1 MRVRDVMT
9 RRVRSLREDDTTEL
23 ATAVLLFWRF
33 RHLPVLDSENYVAG
47 ILTPTDLLD
56 AARRGGKPRRFTV
69 SELMRPVVTIHEDDS
84 LDTATER
91 MRQQGFHALPV
102 VGADDRLVGIVT
114 DVDVLIGLTG
124 ARPILRPLEQTSVDA
139 VMTRRPETV
148 EPDTSLEDAAEALL
162 QGGFRHLPVLD
173 GERRL
178 VGMLSERDL
187 RTHLGA
193 EVEGFSEATL
203 DALTQPVSEAMT
215 PDPISVRSGTPL
227 AEALETFAS
236 ERVGALPVVDDAD
249 RLLGILSYVD
259 LLMWLR
265 EGARRAP
272 GPPRARTSRSDT
284 ARGCGPCGT
293 ATRAPRPDG
302 RGASPERRASRHA

>member
-33 RHLPVLDSENYVAG
+33 RHLPVLDSENHVVG
-47 ILTPTDLLD
+47 IVTPTDLLD
-56 AARRGGKPRRFTV
+56 ATRRAGKPQRFTV

-84 LDTATER
+84 LDTANER
-91 MRQQGFHALPV
+91 MRQQSFHALPV

-124 ARPILRPLEQTSVDA
+124 ARPTLRPLEQTSVDA

-148 EPDTSLEDAAEALL
+148 EPDTSLADAAEALL

-249 RLLGILSYVD
+249 KLLGILSYVD

-265 EGARRAP
+265 DSARRTKE
-272 GPPRARTSRSDT
+272 PP
-284 ARGCGPCGT
+284 
-293 ATRAPRPDG
+293 
-302 RGASPERRASRHA
+302 